1 MKELLLSTPINIL
14 LVLLVGI
21 VYILL
26 CFQLVSRYRSFGV
39 ILENLIIGLYLFSM
53 PGLSIAPF
61 PTFHPAALA
70 HRDKTLASAIVQF
83 SLYFALIFIIS
94 PTLQKHLKNSIGD
107 LGKVIISN
115 PFFCIF
121 ILLITLSFAWSD
133 TPIHTLKYT
142 GVLIGTT
149 IVAAYI
155 IKRYNYCELGG
166 LLRWSLVVTAALST
180 FYAQFKPAIGINNT
194 KNSWQGI
201 IDHPNK
207 LAALMVL
214 SSVLWGLE
222 AFQNPKRRWLSVMS
236 ALLSLFV
243 LQKAESGGAKV
254 LFIVAALSMFS
265 VRFLKQLPF
274 QWSFFFIVIFL
285 VLSISGFI
293 VITENLEAIVV
304 DGLGKD
310 MTLTGRTPLWEY
322 LFKEKIPLRPVLGYG
337 FHGFWQ
343 PWLGAANPAS
353 NSLSGELLMPSGGGF
368 WSPPHAHNGF
378 VEIILEFGYLG
389 FFCFIMGLV
398 KTLADAVRYLINP
411 LPAKSQMV
419 ESVLPLLLLI
429 LIVFPNLTESP
440 FLENNHI
447 WYYYVFVSVGLS
459 IKTEQ
464 SPVVRKAKN
473 SRQALI

>member
-14 LVLLVGI
+14 LILLAGI
-21 VYILL
+21 VYIFL
-26 CFQLVSRYRSFGV
+26 CFQLVSRYKSFGV
-39 ILENLIIGLYLFSM
+39 ILEKLIIGLYLFSM
-53 PGLSIAPF
+53 PGLSVAPF
-61 PTFHPAALA
+61 PTFHPTALA
-70 HRDKTLASAIVQF
+70 SRDKTLASAIVQIF
-83 SLYFALIFIIS
+83 LYFALIFIIS
-94 PTLQKHLKNSIGD
+94 PTLKKNLKNSIED
-107 LGKVIISN
+107 IGKVVISN

-133 TPIHTLKYT
+133 TPMHTLKST
-142 GVLIGTT
+142 AVLIATT

-155 IKRYNYCELGG
+155 IKRYNYCELGV
-166 LLRWSLVVTAALST
+166 LLRWSLLVTAAVST

-243 LQKAESGGAKV
+243 IQKAESGGAKV
-254 LFIVAALSMFS
+254 LFIVATLCMFS

-285 VLSISGFI
+285 ILSISGFI

-343 PWLGAANPAS
+343 PWRGAANPAA
-353 NSLSGELLMPSGGGF
+353 NSLSGKLFMPSGAGY

-378 VEIILEFGYLG
+378 VEIILDFGYLG
-389 FFCFIMGLV
+389 LFCFIMGLI

-411 LPAKSQMV
+411 PAKSPII

-440 FLENNHI
+440 LLENNHI

-459 IKTEQ
+459 IKNEQ
-464 SPVVRKAKN
+464 KNVVKKVIK
-473 SRQALI
+473 SHEALI

>member
-14 LVLLVGI
+14 LILFVGI
-21 VYILL
+21 VYIVV
-26 CFQLVSRYRSFGV
+26 CFQLVSRYRSLGV
-39 ILENLIIGLYLFSM
+39 ILEKFIIGLYLFSM

-61 PTFHPAALA
+61 PTFHPTALA
-70 HRDKTLASAIVQF
+70 SRDKTLPSAIVQI

-94 PTLQKHLKNSIGD
+94 PTLRKTLKNSIED
-107 LGKVIISN
+107 IGKVVISN

-121 ILLITLSFAWSD
+121 TLLITLSFAWSD
-133 TPIHTLKYT
+133 TPMHTLKST
-142 GVLIGTT
+142 GVLIATT

-155 IKRYNYCELGG
+155 IKRYTYCELGV
-166 LLRWSLVVTAALST
+166 LLRWSLLVTAAVST

-236 ALLSLFV
+236 ALLSLLV
-243 LQKAESGGAKV
+243 IQKAESGGARV
-254 LFIVAALSMFS
+254 LFIVATLCMFS

-285 VLSISGFI
+285 ILSISGFI

-322 LFKEKIPLRPVLGYG
+322 LFKEKIPLRPVLGHG

-343 PWLGAANPAS
+343 PWRGAANPAA
-353 NSLSGELLMPSGGGF
+353 NSLSGKLFMPSGAGY

-378 VEIILEFGYLG
+378 IEIILDFGYLG
-389 FFCFIMGLV
+389 LFCFIMGLI

-411 LPAKSQMV
+411 PAKSQMI

-440 FLENNHI
+440 LLENNHI

-464 SPVVRKAKN
+464 KTVVKKVTK
-473 SRQALI
+473 SHKALI